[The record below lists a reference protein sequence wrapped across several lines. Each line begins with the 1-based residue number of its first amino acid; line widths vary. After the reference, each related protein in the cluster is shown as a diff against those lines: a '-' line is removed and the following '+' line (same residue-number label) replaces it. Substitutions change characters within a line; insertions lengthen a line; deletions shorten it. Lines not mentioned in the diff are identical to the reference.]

1 VLKERKTNKGCLRE
15 FLREEGVAEYWE
27 ANEV

>member
-1 VLKERKTNKGCLRE
+1 VLKECKANKGCLRE
-15 FLREEGVAEYWE
+15 FLREEGMAEYWE